1 MNPVAAGSGLASGFG
16 FSDAAFAFI
25 PLVVLL
31 SLRVGVM
38 LAAMPAPF
46 GSLAPVRVRVA
57 LGLLIA
63 VALSLPHAAMANALP
78 IEPLAL
84 MRLAIPEMLVGLII
98 GTTVR
103 VTLAGAQIAGTAIG
117 FSSGLAFA
125 NSVDP
130 TFGESVPPTSRALSS
145 FAVVLFFTLGGHH
158 AALEALTQSITI
170 APPGNAFVAV
180 AHEGVLNIGSQMMT
194 QGLRI
199 ASPVVATMFIVQLGM
214 ALVSRAAPRVQIFS
228 LTFAVAVSAGLL
240 TLLVAMPSI
249 APAIAADIHRLPEDL
264 SAALGAR

>member
-1 MNPVAAGSGLASGFG
+1 VNPAAASLAESHFG
-16 FSDAAFAFI
+16 FSDAAFSFL
-25 PLVVLL
+25 PLVILL
-31 SLRVGVM
+31 SIRVGVM

-46 GSLAPVRVRVA
+46 GSVAPARVRVA

-63 VALSLPHAAMANALP
+63 VALSLPHVAMAQDLP
-78 IEPLAL
+78 LEPLAL
-84 MRLAIPEMLVGLII
+84 MRLAVPEMFVGMVI

-103 VTLAGAQIAGTAIG
+103 ATLAAAQVAGTAIG

-130 TFGESVPPTSRALSS
+130 TFGESAPPTSRAISS
-145 FAVVLFFTLGGHH
+145 FAVVLFFSLGGHH
-158 AALEALTQSITI
+158 AALEALTESVAL
-170 APPGNAFVAV
+170 APPGDAFA
-180 AHEGVLNIGSQMMT
+180 AANHEGVLNIGASMMG

-240 TLLVAMPSI
+240 TLFVAIPSV
-249 APAIAADIHRLPEDL
+249 APAIAVSIQRLPADL
-264 SAALGAR
+264 AAALGGP